1 MPKFKKIKEL
11 NLKIKV
17 KKCILLVYREISYGY
32 KLYNPV
38 IKKVIMSRDVKFD
51 KEQEWNGIIKI
62 NHKS

>member
-38 IKKVIMSRDVKFD
+38 IKKVIMLRDVKFD